1 MMMLAPNT
9 NPGMDSTV
17 SRSRLVFSAS
27 TLLYLVAHDSNPSI
41 FSYYTMFKFEWSER
55 DVGYALGFV
64 GVMITLVQGLLIRVV
79 IPRLGERRAVYNGY
93 LLLSVGFLG
102 FAFAPNGWIM
112 LACAVPWSIGEIA
125 TPALRGIIANEVPNN
140 AQGELQGALT
150 SVASL
155 TMIGA
160 PLLFTR
166 LCGFFTAADAPIH
179 FPGSAF
185 FIAGVVVMAALA
197 VFARVIGNRANT
209 PIVA

>member
-1 MMMLAPNT
+1 
-9 NPGMDSTV
+9 
-17 SRSRLVFSAS
+17 
-27 TLLYLVAHDSNPSI
+27 
-41 FSYYTMFKFEWSER
+41 MFKFEWSER

-112 LACAVPWSIGEIA
+112 LACVVPWSIGEIA

-155 TMIGA
+155 TMIGRHCCSLGSLA
-160 PLLFTR
+160 SSPPPTRQSTSQARPFSSPALLSWRRSRSLLVSSEIVQTR
-166 LCGFFTAADAPIH
+166 Q
-179 FPGSAF
+179 
-185 FIAGVVVMAALA
+185 
-197 VFARVIGNRANT
+197 
-209 PIVA
+209 